1 MSNDNERLKSCLVR
15 YLNPADYHPPRIRKK
30 TDKIIARK
38 FEFEDTK
45 FSVKIRDIQKIEK
58 NIVSGSGLG
67 EQRKIPN
74 LPFKKY
80 F

>member
-45 FSVKIRDIQKIEK
+45 FSVKIRDIQ
-58 NIVSGSGLG
+58 
-67 EQRKIPN
+67 
-74 LPFKKY
+74 
-80 F
+80 